1 MRDLNSNPFEF
12 DSNGLNKFKVMKSP
26 KIFGFLMELQ
36 KKIKEFMGEV
46 WEANSKKKRHV
57 IICKCVH
64 G

>member
-46 WEANSKKKRHV
+46 
-57 IICKCVH
+57 
-64 G
+64 